1 MAVELLQ
8 AQRPAKRTFGD
19 VLRDI
24 ADCEAGDDPV
34 DAVVV
39 FALHKG
45 EHLDCFAVHH
55 GDFVDAVAALTIGQR
70 DWLEGAE

>member
-1 MAVELLQ
+1 MAIELVT
-8 AQRPAKRTFGD
+8 AQHPAKSTFGE
-19 VLRDI
+19 VLRQI

-55 GDFVDAVAALTIGQR
+55 GEFCDAVAAVSIGSR
-70 DWLEGAE
+70 DWLEGGE